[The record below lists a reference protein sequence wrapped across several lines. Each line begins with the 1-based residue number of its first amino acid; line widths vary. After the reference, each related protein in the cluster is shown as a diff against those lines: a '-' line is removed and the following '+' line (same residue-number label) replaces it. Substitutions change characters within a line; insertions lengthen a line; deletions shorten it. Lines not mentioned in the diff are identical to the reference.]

1 MPEMKDL
8 IAIFKAETEEHLTKL
23 DTGLVELEKQPDN
36 TELASS
42 LNREVHT
49 LKGAARVFGFYE
61 IQDIAHRIE
70 DIFEEVAGKRAV
82 FNSSMAEPIFKALD
96 AIRAILQKIVQEK
109 KIDAEVDLDASDIC
123 RELEECISA
132 AQAIRTRKKREKQPK
147 GEKETVETQAKGEK
161 EKGDA
166 PKKQEGSLST
176 SRPEVPGSLEVHPEP
191 RSYTPPSK
199 PALHEAE
206 RLKKG
211 LDKPVER
218 ASETVPPHLS
228 RPAEEFI
235 RVPTSRVDKLLYLV
249 GEVVINK
256 MRASAMSAQAKRLSK
271 LSKEAQ
277 KSMLSL
283 SEAIKKEPSSK
294 NGEVTRWLSQ
304 CEAQMQRLRE
314 RTLELY
320 DQVSTEAFHLVPVID
335 ELQAKIK
342 EIKMLPL
349 STIFEGFPRMIR
361 DIASQQGKQVNLVIS
376 GEENELDKKVMEGIK
391 TSLIHILRNC
401 IDHGIEEP
409 EARVALGKSRDGTIK
424 ISASHEGDNVVITVE
439 DDGRGMDT
447 AQIKE
452 TALKKRLVSNHDLDA
467 MSHKEVMNI
476 VFMNGYSTSP
486 IVTDVSGRGM
496 GLDIVRRDIA
506 NLKGRV
512 LLDTEKD
519 RGTKFTLVLPLTI
532 AIIQVLLVKMQ
543 NMLFALPMFSVTE
556 SVKVNTDDV
565 SLTGGRMALQFR
577 EHIVPL
583 VRLSEVLALP
593 LAGNEKEKTKKEML
607 VVMTTSLDSRV
618 GFIVDEIAGEGE
630 AFIKSLGK
638 HLGKV
643 KNVSGAIVM
652 PTGEVVV
659 VLDTADLVANSA
671 LGLPH
676 LTGKK
681 SVVGTKHKEKRILI
695 VEDAFSTRELEKS
708 ILETHG
714 YLVDTAVDGLDA
726 LDRMVDNQYDLIVSD
741 VEMPRM
747 DGFELC
753 RTLKNNEG
761 YKDIPV
767 VMVTALQK
775 EEDKRRGIEV
785 GAAAYLVKSA
795 FEQTNLLDTIERLV
809 G

>member
-8 IAIFKAETEEHLTKL
+8 IAIFKAETEEHLTRL
-23 DTGLVELEKQPDN
+23 ENGLVELEKQPDN
-36 TELASS
+36 INLASS

-70 DIFEEVAGKRAV
+70 DIFEEVAGKKAV
-82 FNSSMAEPIFKALD
+82 FNSSMAEGIFKGLD
-96 AIRAILQKIVQEK
+96 AIRAILEKIVQEK
-109 KIDAEVDLDASDIC
+109 KIDAEVDVDASDIC

-132 AQAIRTRKKREKQPK
+132 AQAIRTRRKRERGSKREK
-147 GEKETVETQAKGEK
+147 EAAETQAKKGQ
-161 EKGDA
+161 EKGDQQKEEEVKKA
-166 PKKQEGSLST
+166 P
-176 SRPEVPGSLEVHPEP
+176 
-191 RSYTPPSK
+191 
-199 PALHEAE
+199 
-206 RLKKG
+206 
-211 LDKPVER
+211 DKVVDR
-218 ASETVPPHLS
+218 TSETVSPHPP
-228 RPAEEFI
+228 AQTEEYI
-235 RVPTSRVDKLLYLV
+235 RVPMSRVDKLLYLV

-256 MRASAMSAQAKRLSK
+256 MKASAMIAQARRLSK
-271 LSKEAQ
+271 LTREAQ
-277 KSMLSL
+277 KSVLSL
-283 SEAIKKEPSSK
+283 SEAIKKEFSSQ
-294 NGEVTRWLSQ
+294 NGEVTKWLSQ

-320 DQVSTEAFHLVPVID
+320 DHVSTEAFHLDPVID

-349 STIFEGFPRMIR
+349 STIFEGFPRMVR

-376 GEENELDKKVMEGIK
+376 GEENELDKKVLEGVK

-409 EARVALGKSRDGTIK
+409 EVRAALGKPRDGTIK
-424 ISASHEGDNVVITVE
+424 VSASHQGDNVVITVE
-439 DDGRGMDT
+439 DDGRGMDI

-452 TALKKRLVSNHDLDA
+452 TALRKRLVSNHDLEG
-467 MSHKEVMNI
+467 MSDKEVMNI

-496 GLDIVRRDIA
+496 GLDIVRRDIT

-512 LLDTEKD
+512 IMDTEKN
-519 RGTKFTLVLPLTI
+519 RGAKFTLVLPLTV
-532 AIIQVLLVKMQ
+532 AIIQVLLVKVQ

-556 SVKVNTDDV
+556 SVKVSKDDV
-565 SLTGGRMALQFR
+565 SVTGGRMAIQFR

-583 VRLSEVLALP
+583 VRLDEVLGLP
-593 LAGNEKEKTKKEML
+593 LAGNEEEKKEML
-607 VVMTTSLDSRV
+607 VVMATSLDSRV
-618 GFIVDEIAGEGE
+618 GFIVDEVAGEEE

-643 KNVSGAIVM
+643 RNASGAIIM

-659 VLDTADLVANSA
+659 VLDTADLVAHSA
-671 LGLPH
+671 LGLAH
-676 LTGKK
+676 AAREK
-681 SVVGTKHKEKRILI
+681 SAPKGKHKEKRILV

-726 LDRMVDNQYDLIVSD
+726 LDRMVNNQYDLIVSD
-741 VEMPRM
+741 IEMPRM

-775 EEDKRRGIEV
+775 DEDKRRGIEV

>member
-23 DTGLVELEKQPDN
+23 DNGLVELEKQPDN
-36 TELASS
+36 IELASS

-49 LKGAARVFGFYE
+49 LKGAARVFGFYD

-70 DIFEEVAGKRAV
+70 DIFEGVAGKRAV
-82 FNSSMAEPIFKALD
+82 FNSSMAEGIFKGLD
-96 AIRAILQKIVQEK
+96 AIRAILEKIVQEK
-109 KIDAEVDLDASDIC
+109 KIDAEVDVDASDIC
-123 RELEECISA
+123 RELEECIYA
-132 AQAIRTRKKREKQPK
+132 AQAVRTRRKRERGPKREK
-147 GEKETVETQAKGEK
+147 ETAETQAKDVQ
-161 EKGDA
+161 EKGNQERE
-166 PKKQEGSLST
+166 QEGRKAPDKVVGCT
-176 SRPEVPGSLEVHPEP
+176 S
-191 RSYTPPSK
+191 
-199 PALHEAE
+199 EA
-206 RLKKG
+206 
-211 LDKPVER
+211 V
-218 ASETVPPHLS
+218 VPHLS
-228 RPAEEFI
+228 AQTEEYI
-235 RVPTSRVDKLLYLV
+235 RVPMSRVDKLLYLV

-256 MRASAMSAQAKRLSK
+256 MKASAMSAQAKKLSK
-271 LSKEAQ
+271 LSREAQ
-277 KSMLSL
+277 KSISSL
-283 SEAIKKEPSSK
+283 SEAVKKEFSPQG
-294 NGEVTRWLSQ
+294 GEVTKWLSQ
-304 CEAQMQRLRE
+304 SEAQMQRLRE
-314 RTLELY
+314 RTQELY
-320 DQVSTEAFHLVPVID
+320 DHVSTEAFHLDPVID

-349 STIFEGFPRMIR
+349 STIFEGFPRMVR
-361 DIASQQGKQVNLVIS
+361 DIASQQGKEVNLAIS
-376 GEENELDKKVMEGIK
+376 GEENQLDKKVLEGIK

-409 EARVALGKSRDGTIK
+409 EVRVALGKPRDGMIK
-424 ISASHEGDNVVITVE
+424 VSASHEGDNVVITVE
-439 DDGRGMDT
+439 DDGRGMDI
-447 AQIKE
+447 AKIKE
-452 TALKKRLVSNHDLDA
+452 TALKKRLLSNHDLDA
-467 MSHKEVMNI
+467 MSDKEVMNI

-496 GLDIVRRDIA
+496 GLDIVRRDIT

-512 LLDTEKD
+512 ILDTEKN

-532 AIIQVLLVKMQ
+532 AIIQVLLVKVQ
-543 NMLFALPMFSVTE
+543 NMLFALPIFSITE
-556 SVKVNTDDV
+556 SVKVSRDDLSV
-565 SLTGGRMALQFR
+565 IGGRMAIQFR

-583 VRLSEVLALP
+583 VRLNQVLGLP
-593 LAGNEKEKTKKEML
+593 AAGYEEGKAKEEML
-607 VVMTTSLDSRV
+607 VVMSTSLDSRV
-618 GFIVDEIAGEGE
+618 GFIVDEMAGEGE
-630 AFIKSLGK
+630 VFIKSLGK

-643 KNVSGAIVM
+643 KNVSGAIIM

-659 VLDTADLVANSA
+659 VLDIADLMAHSA
-671 LGLPH
+671 LGLPRVA
-676 LTGKK
+676 GKK
-681 SVVGTKHKEKRILI
+681 STPKAKHKEKRILV

-741 VEMPRM
+741 VQMPRM

-785 GAAAYLVKSA
+785 GAAAYIVKSA

>member
-23 DTGLVELEKQPDN
+23 DNGLVELEKQPDN
-36 TELASS
+36 LELASS

-96 AIRAILQKIVQEK
+96 AIRAILLKIVQEK
-109 KIDAEVDLDASDIC
+109 KIDAEVDVDASDIC

-132 AQAIRTRKKREKQPK
+132 AQAIRTRKKREREPK
-147 GEKETVETQAKGEK
+147 REKEASETQAKGEP
-161 EKGDA
+161 EKGD
-166 PKKQEGSLST
+166 PQREQEV
-176 SRPEVPGSLEVHPEP
+176 RKPPEKV
-191 RSYTPPSK
+191 
-199 PALHEAE
+199 
-206 RLKKG
+206 
-211 LDKPVER
+211 LDR
-218 ASETVPPHLS
+218 ASETVAPHLS
-228 RPAEEFI
+228 GPTEEYI

-256 MRASAMSAQAKRLSK
+256 MKASAMSAQAKRLSK
-271 LSKEAQ
+271 LSREAQ
-277 KSMLSL
+277 KSILSL
-283 SEAIKKEPSSK
+283 SEAVKKESSSP
-294 NGEVTRWLSQ
+294 NREVTRWLSQ

-320 DQVSTEAFHLVPVID
+320 DQVSTEAFHLDPVID

-409 EARVALGKSRDGTIK
+409 EARVALGKSSDGTIK

-439 DDGRGMDT
+439 DDGRGMDIT
-447 AQIKE
+447 QIKE
-452 TALKKRLVSNHDLDA
+452 TALKKRLVSNHDLEG

-512 LLDTEKD
+512 ILDTEKN

-532 AIIQVLLVKMQ
+532 AIIQVLLVKVQ
-543 NMLFALPMFSVTE
+543 NMLFALPIFSVTE
-556 SVKVNTDDV
+556 SVKVSRDDV
-565 SLTGGRMALQFR
+565 SLTGGRMAIQFR
-577 EHIVPL
+577 EHIVSL
-583 VRLSEVLALP
+583 VKLNEVLGLP
-593 LAGNEKEKTKKEML
+593 PPGNEEEKAKKEML
-607 VVMTTSLDSRV
+607 VVMATSLDSQV
-618 GFIVDEIAGEGE
+618 GFIVDEIAGEEE

-643 KNVSGAIVM
+643 KNVSGAIIM

-659 VLDTADLVANSA
+659 VLDIADLVANSA

-676 LTGKK
+676 FTGKR
-681 SVVGTKHKEKRILI
+681 SVVGTKHKEKRILV

-809 G
+809 D